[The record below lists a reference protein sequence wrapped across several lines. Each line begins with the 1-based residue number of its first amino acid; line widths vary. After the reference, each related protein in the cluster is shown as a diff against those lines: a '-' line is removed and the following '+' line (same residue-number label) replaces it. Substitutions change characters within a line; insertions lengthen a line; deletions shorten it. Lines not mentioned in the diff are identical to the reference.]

1 MRLRRMHSLTAC
13 IFFITFHGE
22 TVFLIL
28 SILSIPVKIQ
38 ICVFVPLREKF
49 FLF

>member
-1 MRLRRMHSLTAC
+1 MRLRRMHSLTTC
-13 IFFITFHGE
+13 IFLLHGE

-38 ICVFVPLREKF
+38 ICVFVPLCEIF